1 MEARQTCPH
10 ARFGLA
16 NPNRHLRRIC
26 QSGGSRHNPTGAGTG
41 LAEWKPVKP
50 ALMPGSD
57 WQIRTAIPAG
67 FGNPTGAGTGFA
79 EHRRLRAAIPPD
91 LAIRRE
97 QGRGLPNIYFCFK
110 SPKYYKKRIIV
121 LDVINR
127 YAHGFVAIPVI
138 LACKN
143 KGLFAQLKQQENTS
157 LKQIIDGTGANNGHL
172 QVALRLLQS
181 LGWLSQDATGTY
193 MLTEEAGSHREIPED
208 ILELFHLPSAHLL
221 ESQQGEQLLCKW
233 IARSCQGWQVS
244 KPLIGD
250 FLDGV
255 LVVPIL
261 LAINQ
266 HKEVLTNA
274 QKPLFSNLNPPIR
287 EALSELFVNKG
298 WAHSEKGELSL
309 TRVGQFMLQRAL
321 ITGVAASYAPMLLQM
336 PDLLFGSHHTVFQR
350 DEFGGEAHIDRTL
363 NVLASGFQHDK
374 YFTQVDEIILTIFN
388 RLPFEEQPKYVADMG
403 CGDGSLLK
411 RIYETIRTKSA
422 RGKVLDQYPITMLGV
437 DYNQEALTETAHTLF
452 EIPHRVLHGDVG
464 DPEHMIAD
472 LADHGIHD
480 PETILHIRSFLDH
493 DRPYLPP
500 ANLSNTQDRTRLAY
514 QGVYVDEEG
523 GSIPPAA
530 MVQSLVEHLKR
541 WTSITS
547 RHGLIILE
555 VHCLEPATVHT
566 FLEQSE
572 SLHFDACQAFSLQ
585 HLVEADVFLMAVAE
599 AGLFAKPDFF
609 NYYPRT
615 FPFTRI
621 TLNWFEKRPYI
632 VRHAHPRDLPT
643 LVKLEQTCWDAPLQV
658 SGATI
663 LQRLECFPEGQC
675 VLEMDG
681 LIVGVIYSQRIATV
695 QNLETVTFAAV
706 PSLHTPDGAVVQLI
720 AVNISPDV
728 QHLGL
733 GDQLLEFMLQYC
745 AVKGGIERVAGV
757 TRCKNYV
764 QQTNMPMETY
774 IRQRDESGHCH
785 DPILRFHHSHSG
797 EIKGIV
803 YGYRPADVDNHGNGV
818 LIEYDVHHRRV
829 ARTTST
835 LSPGKDTTNL
845 NLLDVIEQS
854 IHSIM
859 GSRRLTNYSPKW
871 PLNEMGMDSLDLL
884 ELRSLLSRHFDVE
897 LEPIFF
903 FQYGT
908 PQAIARYFQKD
919 TEARESHKPA
929 VASLKIG
936 EQENPNTPL
945 ADTLLDDAIAI
956 IGMACR
962 FPNGANSPDAYWSL
976 LRDGIDAI
984 SEVPKNRW
992 DNTRYFDPEPEKPG
1006 KISTNAGGFL
1016 DHVDRFD
1023 AAFFRI
1029 SPREAEGMDPQQ
1041 RFLLEV
1047 NWEALEQ
1054 AGLSPAVLEGS
1065 QTGIFTGIFSHD
1077 YETLQ
1082 IKQNIAKDYD
1092 SYFGTGNSASIA
1104 AGRLAYFFNFQGPAI
1119 SVDTACSSSLVAV
1132 HLACQSLRHREC
1144 DLALA
1149 SGVNLLLSPELSITF
1164 SSAGMLAPD
1173 GRCKTFDAS
1182 ANGYVRGEG
1191 CTAIALKRLPQA
1203 LADNDNIL
1211 AIIRNSAINQD
1222 GTSNG
1227 LTAPNG
1233 LAQEAVIRKA
1243 LSGIPP
1249 ADISYVEAHGTGTSL
1264 GDPVE
1269 VKALEAVYGEDRTD
1283 DNPLFIGSVK
1293 TNIGHTE
1300 ATAGLAGL
1308 LKIVLAMQHNYI
1320 PPHLHFK
1327 ALNPHISLDKIPA
1340 RIPVEG
1346 MPWENQSDKPRLAG
1360 VSAFGFSGTNAHIIL
1375 QEPFRSP
1382 LPKQIPERSHHLLTL
1397 SAQTDEALREL
1408 AQTYVTYLN
1417 AHSEPPLG
1425 DLCFTAHTGRTHFDH
1440 RLALVAESAAQI
1452 REELDA
1458 FVARQEESPH
1468 LMQGQI
1474 PEQSAPKIA
1483 FLFTG
1488 QGSQYV
1494 GMGQQLYET
1503 QPYFRQTM
1511 DFCDKILRPYLE
1523 KPLLEVL
1530 YQTSATEALNET
1542 AYTQPALF
1550 AIEYA
1555 LASQWQSWGIKP
1567 DIVMGHSVGEYVAA
1581 CIAGVFS
1588 LEDGLKLIAERGRLM
1603 QALPQFGEMVVV
1615 RTDEERVK
1623 AIIQPYARTV
1633 SMAAVNGPTNIVISG
1648 ERQAVKS
1655 IVARL
1660 EKEGIKTAYLQVSH
1674 AFHSPLME
1682 PILKSF
1688 AQIAAEITYAPPQI
1702 DLISNVTGNLTATV
1716 SDPEY
1721 WVNHLRQ
1728 PVRFAPGMETLRE
1741 LGCQIFVEIGPKP
1754 ILLGMGRY
1762 CLPETENVW
1771 LPSLRQDVPDWQ
1783 QLFQS
1788 LGTLYLHDLPVDWAS
1803 IDRNYPRR
1811 RVSLPTYPF
1820 QRRRYWIKTDTLGI
1834 QRESGAALH
1843 PLWEKKLQSPLLEET
1858 VFETHFSSTYPSFI
1872 ADHVIF
1878 EKLIVPGAS
1887 HISMLLGA
1895 AGLSFGD
1902 QGCMLENII
1911 FLQALIIQPAET
1923 RTVQVLLAPE
1933 NESSQHTVKLIS
1945 FVENSVENNAWIE
1958 HVNGMILTEAPPP
1971 EPISLPVLQ
1980 ARCRQQ
1986 MPGTA
1991 IYETMQQHQFQL
2003 GADFRWANSIWQG
2016 DGEILCRMEWPESVE
2031 NVEDY
2036 QLHPGLIDSCF
2047 QPFFLTVSAE
2057 EDVTFVPFSVEKFAY
2072 YQHPDTATPLWC
2084 HAMFRKP
2091 ATSDQEQLLVDS
2103 RLCDETGQIL
2113 AEAIG
2118 LEFRKGSRSALLRSL
2133 EKNFNDLLY
2142 EITWQPVAIGDREP
2156 ENSQGSW
2163 LIFAD
2168 REGVGIKLTERL
2180 QAQGENCVIV
2190 SHGDRY
2196 QRLGAGDYA
2205 INPVVPEDFTRL
2217 LHDSAS
2223 DRPAYRG
2230 IAHLWSLDT
2239 AFTQITDTDDL
2250 QDTQILGC
2258 GSVLHLIQSILQ
2270 SEWDTLP
2277 RITLITRGAQPIETA
2292 ASYPLQAQQASLW
2305 GLGHALALE
2314 HPDLHCRRVDL
2325 DPSENSDMISNLFE
2339 SLWQTDKE
2347 DRIAYRQNTRYVA
2360 RLARTNQQ
2368 SMQALSIPENGC
2380 YLITGGLGGLGLKVA
2395 DWLAGQGAKHLLL
2408 IGRNTASE
2416 TAHSEI
2422 DRLEKAGTRVTV
2434 MAADVARQDDMAQVF
2449 ATIKASA
2456 QPLRG
2461 VVHTAGVL
2469 EDALLQRQDWEQ
2481 FSRVMAPK
2489 VAGAWNLHNLTQDI
2503 ALDFFVCFSSSTALL
2518 GAAGQGNYAAA
2529 NAFMDGLIQ
2538 HRRNLGLPGLSINWG
2553 PWGEIGMAAALDSRD
2568 QARWSDLGI
2577 GNIAPTRGVEI
2588 LEQLLTQNTAQMA
2601 VLPVNWSKFLKQF
2614 QNDAQPPFF
2623 DAFKPVSKKL
2633 APAQPQFLKQLEAAP
2648 VAKQRD
2654 LLLGLIRSQFGKVAR
2669 LHAVEQIQPRQRLF
2683 DLGLDSLMAV
2693 ELKNSLQA
2701 SLGQTLRATL
2711 VFDYPTIEALVDH
2724 LFHDILGLSEEE
2736 PSEDQA
2742 EPAEEEDSTKLEEL
2756 SKDELDAL
2764 LDDKLAELDF

>member
-1 MEARQTCPH
+1 M
-10 ARFGLA
+10 
-16 NPNRHLRRIC
+16 
-26 QSGGSRHNPTGAGTG
+26 
-41 LAEWKPVKP
+41 
-50 ALMPGSD
+50 
-57 WQIRTAIPAG
+57 
-67 FGNPTGAGTGFA
+67 
-79 EHRRLRAAIPPD
+79 
-91 LAIRRE
+91 
-97 QGRGLPNIYFCFK
+97 
-110 SPKYYKKRIIV
+110 

-143 KGLFAQLKQQENTS
+143 KGFFEQLKHQGNTS
-157 LKQIIDGTGANNGHL
+157 LEQIIADTGANSGHL

-181 LGWLSQDATGTY
+181 LGWLLRDATGAY
-193 MLTEEAGSHREIPED
+193 MLTEEAESHRDIPED
-208 ILELFHLPSAHLL
+208 ILELFHLPLAHLL

-244 KPLIGD
+244 KPLVAD

-266 HKEVLTNA
+266 RQEVLTKA

-287 EALSELFVNKG
+287 EALSEFFVNKG

-309 TRVGQFMLQRAL
+309 TRVGQFMLDRAL
-321 ITGVAASYAPMLLQM
+321 ITGVTASYTPMLLQM
-336 PDLLFGSHHTVFQR
+336 PDLLFGSHHTVFKR
-350 DEFGGEAHIDRTL
+350 GEFGGEAHIDRTL

-388 RLPFEEQPKYVADMG
+388 RLPYEEQPKYVADMG

-411 RIYETIRTKSA
+411 RIYKTICTQSA
-422 RGKVLDQYPITMLGV
+422 RGKVLDQHPITMLGV
-437 DYNQEALTETAHTLF
+437 DYNQEALIETARTLF

-464 DPEHMIAD
+464 DPERMIAD

-493 DRPYLPP
+493 DRPYIPP
-500 ANLSNTQDRTRLAY
+500 ANLSNTHDRTRLAY
-514 QGVYVDEEG
+514 QGVYVDTNG
-523 GSIPPAA
+523 QAIPPAA
-530 MVQSLVEHLKR
+530 MVQSLTEHLKR
-541 WTSITS
+541 WASVTSK
-547 RHGLIILE
+547 HGLIILE
-555 VHCLEPATVHT
+555 VHCLEPATVHA

-572 SLHFDACQAFSLQ
+572 SLHFDACQAFSMQ
-585 HLVEADVFLMAVAE
+585 NLVEADVFLMAAAE
-599 AGLFAKPDFF
+599 AGLFAKHEFSR
-609 NYYPRT
+609 YYPKT

-621 TLNWFEKRPYI
+621 TLNWFEKRPYT
-632 VRHAHPRDLPT
+632 VRHAHPRDLSA
-643 LVKLEQTCWDAPLQV
+643 LVKLEKACWQAPLQV
-658 SGATI
+658 SEAVI
-663 LQRLECFPEGQC
+663 LQRLERFPEGQC

-681 LIVGVIYSQRIATV
+681 LIVGVIYSQRISAT
-695 QNLETVTFAAV
+695 QDLETVTFSAV
-706 PSLHTPDGAVVQLI
+706 PSLHTSNGPVVQLI
-720 AVNISPDV
+720 TVNIFPDM

-774 IRQRDESGHCH
+774 IRQCDEQGRYH
-785 DPILRFHHSHSG
+785 DPILRFHHSHG
-797 EIKGIV
+797 AEIKGIV
-803 YGYRPADVDNHGNGV
+803 YGYRSEDVDNQGNGV
-818 LIEYDVHHRRV
+818 LIEYDIHHRQV
-829 ARTTST
+829 ARTTSKPT
-835 LSPGKDTTNL
+835 WEPERDKKTENL
-845 NLLDVIEQS
+845 NLLGIIEQS
-854 IHSIM
+854 IRSIM

-884 ELRSLLSRHFDVE
+884 ELRSLLSRSFEVE
-897 LEPIFF
+897 LEPGFF

-908 PQAIARYFQKD
+908 PQAIARYFQGH
-919 TEARESHKPA
+919 TEARESHEQSHEQHKPA
-929 VASLKIG
+929 AESQKIW
-936 EQENPNTPL
+936 EQEYSNALL
-945 ADTLLDDAIAI
+945 ADTISHADDAIAI
-956 IGMACR
+956 VGMACR
-962 FPNGANSPDAYWSL
+962 FPKGANNPEAYWSL

-992 DNTRYFDPEPEKPG
+992 DNTRYYDPEPEKPG

-1054 AGLSPAVLEGS
+1054 AGLSPAALEGS

-1082 IKQNIAKDYD
+1082 IKQNAAKDYD
-1092 SYFGTGNSASIA
+1092 SYFGTGNSSSIA
-1104 AGRLAYFFNFQGPAI
+1104 AGRLAYFFDWKGPAI

-1164 SSAGMLAPD
+1164 SRAGMLAPD

-1191 CTAIALKRLPQA
+1191 CTAVVLKRLPQA
-1203 LADNDNIL
+1203 LADKNNIL
-1211 AIIRNSAINQD
+1211 AIIRGSAINQD

-1233 LAQEAVIRKA
+1233 LAQEAVIRNA

-1269 VKALEAVYGEDRTD
+1269 VKALEAVYGEDRTN

-1327 ALNPHISLDKIPA
+1327 ALNPLMSLDKIPA
-1340 RIPVEG
+1340 RIAVEG
-1346 MPWENQSDKPRLAG
+1346 IPWESKPDKPRLAG
-1360 VSAFGFSGTNAHIIL
+1360 VSSFGFSGTNAHIIL
-1375 QEPFRSP
+1375 QEPPRFSRP
-1382 LPKQIPERSHHLLTL
+1382 EQIPERSHHLLTL
-1397 SAQTDEALREL
+1397 SARTDEALREL
-1408 AQTYVTYLN
+1408 AQAYVTYLN
-1417 AHSEPPLG
+1417 AHTATQLG
-1425 DLCFTAHTGRTHFDH
+1425 DLCFTAQTGRTHFDR
-1440 RLALVAESAAQI
+1440 RLALVADSAVQI
-1452 REELDA
+1452 REELES
-1458 FVARQEESPH
+1458 FVAGQEESPI
-1468 LMQGQI
+1468 LMHGQI
-1474 PEQSAPKIA
+1474 PEHSAPKIA

-1503 QPYFRQTM
+1503 QPRFRQTI
-1511 DFCDKILRPYLE
+1511 DDCDEILRPYLK

-1530 YQTSATEALNET
+1530 YQTPATEASSLNET

-1555 LASQWQSWGIKP
+1555 LAELWQSYGIKP
-1567 DIVMGHSVGEYVAA
+1567 DAVMGHSVGEYVAA

-1603 QALPQFGEMVVV
+1603 QALPPAGEMVVV
-1615 RTDEERVK
+1615 RADEERVK
-1623 AIIQPYARTV
+1623 ATIQPYAKTV

-1655 IVARL
+1655 IVAGL
-1660 EKEGIKTAYLQVSH
+1660 EKEGIKTTYLKVSH

-1688 AQIAAEITYAPPQI
+1688 AQIACEITYAAPQI
-1702 DLISNVTGNLTATV
+1702 DLISNVTGDMTAAV
-1716 SDPEY
+1716 SNPEY
-1721 WVNHLRQ
+1721 WVNHIRQ
-1728 PVRFAPGMETLRE
+1728 PVRFAPSMETLRQ
-1741 LGCQIFVEIGPKP
+1741 LGYQIFVEIGPKP

-1762 CLPETENVW
+1762 CLPEAAEKAEKIW
-1771 LPSLRQDVPDWQ
+1771 LPSLRQGVPDWQ

-1788 LGTLYLHDLPVDWAS
+1788 LGTLYLHDLPVDWAGV
-1803 IDRNYPRR
+1803 DRDYPRR
-1811 RVSLPTYPF
+1811 RVPLPTYPF
-1820 QRRRYWIKTDTLGI
+1820 QRQRYWIKTTTPPRA

-1843 PLWEKKLQSPLLEET
+1843 PLWDRSLQSPLLKET
-1858 VFETHFSSTYPSFI
+1858 VFETQFSTTYPSFI

-1902 QGCMLENII
+1902 KGCVLENIL
-1911 FLQALIIQPAET
+1911 FLQALIIQAEET
-1923 RTVQVLLAPE
+1923 RTVQVLLTPE

-1945 FVENSVENNAWIE
+1945 FAENPAENPAWTE
-1958 HVNGMILTEAPPP
+1958 HVSGMILTEAHPP
-1971 EPISLPVLQ
+1971 EPLSLPAVQ
-1980 ARCRQQ
+1980 ARCQQQ

-1991 IYETMQQHQFQL
+1991 IYQTMQQHQFQL
-2003 GADFRWANSIWQG
+2003 GADFRWVDSILQG
-2016 DGEILCRMEWPESVE
+2016 DGEILCRMKWPESVE
-2031 NVEDY
+2031 NVEEY

-2072 YQHPDTATPLWC
+2072 YRHPEPAAQLWC
-2084 HAMFRKP
+2084 HATFRKP
-2091 ATSDQEQLLVDS
+2091 ATPDKEQLLMDT
-2103 RLCDETGQIL
+2103 RLCDETGQVL

-2118 LEFRKGSRSALLRSL
+2118 LEFRKGSRNALLRSL
-2133 EKNFNDLLY
+2133 EQNFSDLLY
-2142 EITWQPVAIGDREP
+2142 EITWQPVEQEIGDKEP
-2156 ENSQGSW
+2156 ETENSPGSW

-2168 REGVGIKLTERL
+2168 HEGIGTKLAERM
-2180 QAQGENCVIV
+2180 QAQGESCVVV
-2190 SHGDRY
+2190 SHGETY
-2196 QRLGAGDYA
+2196 QRLGAEHYS
-2205 INPVVPEDFTRL
+2205 INPAVPEDFTRL
-2217 LHDSAS
+2217 LRDSLFAS
-2223 DRPAYRG
+2223 DIPPCRG
-2230 IAHLWSLDT
+2230 IVHLWSLDT
-2239 AFTQITDTDDL
+2239 AFTQITNTDDL

-2258 GSVLHLIQSILQ
+2258 GSVLHLVQSIVQ
-2270 SEWDTLP
+2270 SEWDNPP
-2277 RITLITRGAQPIETA
+2277 RISLITRGAQPPIDTA
-2292 ASYPLQAQQASLW
+2292 AASYYPLQAQQASLW

-2314 HPDLHCRRVDL
+2314 HPDLHCLRVDL
-2325 DPSENSDMISNLFE
+2325 DNSENSDIISNLFE
-2339 SLWQTDKE
+2339 TLWQTDTE

-2368 SMQALSIPENGC
+2368 SRQALPIPENGS

-2395 DWLAGQGAKHLLL
+2395 DWLAGQGAKHLIL
-2408 IGRNTASE
+2408 IGRSTASE
-2416 TAHSEI
+2416 TARNEI
-2422 DRLEKAGTRVTV
+2422 NRLEKAGTRVTV
-2434 MAADVARQDDMAQVF
+2434 MSADVSKQDDIAQVF

-2469 EDALLQRQDWEQ
+2469 EDALLQRQNWAQ

-2489 VAGAWNLHNLTQDI
+2489 VAGAWNLHNMTQEI

-2529 NAFMDGLIQ
+2529 NAFMDGLVQ
-2538 HRRNLGLPGLSINWG
+2538 HRRDLGLPGLSINWG

-2577 GNIAPTRGVEI
+2577 GNIAPTRGVEV
-2588 LEQLLTQNTAQMA
+2588 LERLLTQNTAQMA
-2601 VLPVNWSKFLKQF
+2601 VLPVNWSKFLRQF
-2614 QNDAQPPFF
+2614 QKDTQPPFF
-2623 DAFKPVSKKL
+2623 DAFKPLSEK
-2633 APAQPQFLKQLEAAP
+2633 PSSAQQQSQFLKQLEATPAS
-2648 VAKQRD
+2648 KQRD
-2654 LLLGLIRSQFGKVAR
+2654 LLLGHVRSQIGKVAR
-2669 LHAVEQIQPRQRLF
+2669 LRAVEQIQPRQRLF

-2711 VFDYPTIEALVDH
+2711 VFDYPTIEALVNY
-2724 LFHDILGLSEEE
+2724 LFHDVLELSEE
-2736 PSEDQA
+2736 SHGGKT
-2742 EPAEEEDSTKLEEL
+2742 EPADEPEEDSIELEEL
-2756 SKDELDAL
+2756 SNDEIGAL

>member
-1 MEARQTCPH
+1 M
-10 ARFGLA
+10 
-16 NPNRHLRRIC
+16 
-26 QSGGSRHNPTGAGTG
+26 
-41 LAEWKPVKP
+41 
-50 ALMPGSD
+50 
-57 WQIRTAIPAG
+57 
-67 FGNPTGAGTGFA
+67 
-79 EHRRLRAAIPPD
+79 
-91 LAIRRE
+91 
-97 QGRGLPNIYFCFK
+97 
-110 SPKYYKKRIIV
+110 

-143 KGLFAQLKQQENTS
+143 KGLFAQLKQPENTS

-181 LGWLSQDATGTY
+181 LGWLLRDATGTY
-193 MLTEEAGSHREIPED
+193 MLTEKAESHHEIPAD
-208 ILELFHLPSAHLL
+208 ILELFHLPLVHLL

-244 KPLIGD
+244 KPLIAD

-266 HKEVLTNA
+266 CKEELTNA
-274 QKPLFSNLNPPIR
+274 QKPLFSSLNPPIR

-298 WAHSEKGELSL
+298 WAHSEKGKLSL
-309 TRVGQFMLQRAL
+309 TSVGQFMLDRAL
-321 ITGVAASYAPMLLQM
+321 ITGVTASYTPMLLQM
-336 PDLLFGSHHTVFQR
+336 PELLFGSHHTVFQR
-350 DEFGGEAHIDRTL
+350 GEFGGESHIDRTL

-388 RLPFEEQPKYVADMG
+388 RLPFAEQPKYVADMG

-437 DYNQEALTETAHTLF
+437 DYNQEALAETARTLF
-452 EIPHRVLHGDVG
+452 DIPHRVLHGDIG
-464 DPEHMIAD
+464 DPERMIAD

-493 DRPYLPP
+493 DRPYIPP

-514 QGVYVDEEG
+514 QGVYVDNEG
-523 GSIPPAA
+523 GSISPAA
-530 MVQSLVEHLKR
+530 MVQSLIEHLKR
-541 WTSITS
+541 WASITS
-547 RHGLIILE
+547 KHGLIILE

-585 HLVEADVFLMAVAE
+585 HLMEADVFLMAVAE

-615 FPFTRI
+615 FPFARI
-621 TLNWFEKRPYI
+621 TLNWFEKRLYI

-643 LVKLEQTCWDAPLQV
+643 LVKLEQACWDAPLQV
-658 SGATI
+658 SEAAI
-663 LQRLECFPEGQC
+663 LQRLERFPEGQC

-720 AVNISPDV
+720 TVNISPDV

-745 AVKGGIERVAGV
+745 AVKGGIEQIAGV
-757 TRCKNYV
+757 TRCKNYG
-764 QQTNMPMETY
+764 QQTNLPMETY
-774 IRQRDESGHCH
+774 IRQRNESGRYH
-785 DPILRFHHSHSG
+785 DPILRFHHSHG
-797 EIKGIV
+797 AEIKGIV
-803 YGYRPADVDNHGNGV
+803 YGYRPADVDNQGNGV
-818 LIEYDVHHRRV
+818 LIEYDIHHRRV
-829 ARTTST
+829 ARTTPT
-835 LSPGKDTTNL
+835 LSSGKDTANL
-845 NLLDVIEQS
+845 NLLNVIEQS

-859 GSRRLTNYSPKW
+859 GSRCLTNYSPKW

-884 ELRSLLSRHFDVE
+884 ELRSLLSRHFDME
-897 LEPIFF
+897 LEPSFF

-908 PQAIARYFQKD
+908 PQAIARYFQGH
-919 TEARESHKPA
+919 TEVEARESHEQHKPA
-929 VASLKIG
+929 AESLKIG
-936 EQENPNTPL
+936 EQEYSNALL
-945 ADTLLDDAIAI
+945 ADTRSTPDDAIAI

-1029 SPREAEGMDPQQ
+1029 SPREASVMDPQQ

-1054 AGLSPAVLEGS
+1054 AGLSPAALEGS

-1082 IKQNIAKDYD
+1082 IKQNAAKDYD
-1092 SYFGTGNSASIA
+1092 SYFGTGNSSSIA

-1119 SVDTACSSSLVAV
+1119 SINTACSSSLVAV

-1191 CTAIALKRLPQA
+1191 CAAIALKRLPQA

-1211 AIIRNSAINQD
+1211 AIIPSSAINQD

-1243 LSGIPP
+1243 LAGIPST
-1249 ADISYVEAHGTGTSL
+1249 DISYVEAHGTGTSL

-1269 VKALEAVYGEDRTD
+1269 VKALEAVYGKDRTN

-1346 MPWENQSDKPRLAG
+1346 IPWENQSDKPRLAG
-1360 VSAFGFSGTNAHIIL
+1360 VSSFGFSGTNAHIIL
-1375 QEPFRSP
+1375 QEPPRSP

-1397 SAQTDEALREL
+1397 SARSDEALREL
-1408 AQTYVTYLN
+1408 AQTYVTYLKGQS
-1417 AHSEPPLG
+1417 APPLG

-1440 RLALVAESAAQI
+1440 RLALVAESTAQI
-1452 REELDA
+1452 GEELET
-1458 FVARQEESPH
+1458 FVVGQEESPI
-1468 LMQGQI
+1468 LMHGQI

-1488 QGSQYV
+1488 QGAQYV

-1503 QPYFRQTM
+1503 QPHFRQTL
-1511 DFCDKILRPYLE
+1511 DFCDEILRPYLG

-1530 YQTSATEALNET
+1530 YQSSATDALNET

-1555 LASQWQSWGIKP
+1555 LAKLWQSYGIQP
-1567 DIVMGHSVGEYVAA
+1567 DAVMGHSVGEYVAA

-1603 QALPQFGEMVVV
+1603 QTLPRTGEMVVV
-1615 RTDEERVK
+1615 RADEELVK
-1623 AIIQPYARTV
+1623 AAIQPYVKTV

-1648 ERQAVKS
+1648 GSQAVKS
-1655 IVARL
+1655 IVAGL
-1660 EKEGIKTAYLQVSH
+1660 EKEGIKTTYLNVSH

-1682 PILKSF
+1682 PILESF
-1688 AQIAAEITYAPPQI
+1688 AKIASEITYAAPQI
-1702 DLISNVTGNLTATV
+1702 NLISNVTGNMTAAV
-1716 SDPEY
+1716 SNPEY
-1721 WVNHLRQ
+1721 WVNHIRQ
-1728 PVRFAPGMETLRE
+1728 PVRFAPSMETLRQ
-1741 LGCQIFVEIGPKP
+1741 LGYQIFLEIGPKP

-1762 CLPETENVW
+1762 CVPEAAENVW
-1771 LPSLRQDVPDWQ
+1771 LPSLRQGVSDWQ

-1788 LGTLYLHDLPVDWAS
+1788 LGTLYLHNLLVDWGS
-1803 IDRNYPRR
+1803 VDRDYPRR

-1820 QRRRYWIKTDTLGI
+1820 QRQRYWIKTDTLGI

-1843 PLWEKKLQSPLLEET
+1843 PLWEKKLQSPLLKET

-1887 HISMLLGA
+1887 HISMLLGV

-1902 QGCMLENII
+1902 QGCVLENII

-1923 RTVQVLLAPE
+1923 RTVQVLLTPE
-1933 NESSQHTVKLIS
+1933 SESSQHTVKLIS
-1945 FVENSVENNAWIE
+1945 FVENSAENNAWTE
-1958 HVNGMILTEAPPP
+1958 HVSGMILTEAHPP

-1980 ARCRQQ
+1980 ARCQQQ

-1991 IYETMQQHQFQL
+1991 IYQTMQQHQFQL
-2003 GADFRWANSIWQG
+2003 GADFRWVDSIWQG
-2016 DGEILCRMEWPESVE
+2016 DDEILCRMKWPESVE
-2031 NVEDY
+2031 NVEEY
-2036 QLHPGLIDSCF
+2036 QLHPGLIDSGF

-2072 YQHPDTATPLWC
+2072 YQHPDTAAQLWC
-2084 HAMFRKP
+2084 HATFRKTP
-2091 ATSDQEQLLVDS
+2091 VKEQLLMDT
-2103 RLCDETGQIL
+2103 RLCDETGQVL

-2133 EKNFNDLLY
+2133 EKNFSDLLY
-2142 EITWQPVAIGDREP
+2142 EITWQPVAI
-2156 ENSQGSW
+2156 ENKERDTETGSW

-2168 REGVGIKLTERL
+2168 RKGIGAKLAERL
-2180 QAQGENCVIV
+2180 QAQGESCVVV
-2190 SHGDRY
+2190 SHGEAY
-2196 QRLGAGDYA
+2196 QRLGAEHYY
-2205 INPVVPEDFTRL
+2205 INPTMPEDFTRL
-2217 LHDSAS
+2217 LRDSLFAS
-2223 DRPAYRG
+2223 DILPCRG
-2230 IAHLWSLDT
+2230 IVHLWSLDT
-2239 AFTQITDTDDL
+2239 AFTQITNTDDL
-2250 QDTQILGC
+2250 QDTQILSC
-2258 GSVLHLIQSILQ
+2258 GSVLHLIQSMVQ
-2270 SEWDTLP
+2270 SEWDTHPP
-2277 RITLITRGAQPIETA
+2277 RISLITRGAQSIDTT

-2314 HPDLHCRRVDL
+2314 HPDLHCLRVDL
-2325 DPSENSDMISNLFE
+2325 EPSEKSDIISNLFE

-2368 SMQALSIPENGC
+2368 SMQALPIPENGS

-2395 DWLAGQGAKHLLL
+2395 DWLAGQGAKHLFL
-2408 IGRNTASE
+2408 IGRSTASE
-2416 TAHSEI
+2416 TARNEI
-2422 DRLEKAGTRVTV
+2422 NRLEQAGGTRVTV
-2434 MAADVARQDDMAQVF
+2434 MSADVSKPNDIAQVF
-2449 ATIKASA
+2449 ETIKASS

-2469 EDALLQRQDWEQ
+2469 EDALLQRQNWAQ

-2529 NAFMDGLIQ
+2529 NAFMDGLVQ
-2538 HRRNLGLPGLSINWG
+2538 HRRDLGLPGLSINWG

-2577 GNIAPTRGVEI
+2577 GNIAPTPGVKI
-2588 LEQLLTQNTAQMA
+2588 LERLLTQNTAQMA

-2614 QNDAQPPFF
+2614 QKDAQPPFF
-2623 DAFKPVSKKL
+2623 DAFKPVSEQP
-2633 APAQPQFLKQLEAAP
+2633 ASAQPQFLKQLEAAP
-2648 VAKQRD
+2648 AAKQRD
-2654 LLLGLIRSQFGKVAR
+2654 LLLGLIRSQIGKVAR

-2693 ELKNSLQA
+2693 ELKNSLQT

-2711 VFDYPTIEALVDH
+2711 VFDYPTIEALVNH

>member
-1 MEARQTCPH
+1 
-10 ARFGLA
+10 
-16 NPNRHLRRIC
+16 
-26 QSGGSRHNPTGAGTG
+26 
-41 LAEWKPVKP
+41 
-50 ALMPGSD
+50 
-57 WQIRTAIPAG
+57 
-67 FGNPTGAGTGFA
+67 
-79 EHRRLRAAIPPD
+79 
-91 LAIRRE
+91 
-97 QGRGLPNIYFCFK
+97 
-110 SPKYYKKRIIV
+110 V

-143 KGLFAQLKQQENTS
+143 KGLFEQLKHQGNTS
-157 LKQIIDGTGANNGHL
+157 LEQIIDGTVANSGHL

-181 LGWLSQDATGTY
+181 LGWLSRDATGTY
-193 MLTEEAGSHREIPED
+193 MLTEEAESHHEIPED
-208 ILELFHLPSAHLL
+208 ILELFHLPLVHLL

-233 IARSCQGWQVS
+233 IARSCQGWHVS
-244 KPLIGD
+244 KPLIAD

-266 HKEVLTNA
+266 RKEELTNA
-274 QKPLFSNLNPPIR
+274 QKPLFSSLNPPIR
-287 EALSELFVNKG
+287 EALSELFFNKG
-298 WAHSEKGELSL
+298 WAHSEKGKLSL
-309 TRVGQFMLQRAL
+309 TSVGQFMLDRAL
-321 ITGVAASYAPMLLQM
+321 ITGVTASYTPMLLQM
-336 PDLLFGSHHTVFQR
+336 PELLFGSHHTVFQR
-350 DEFGGEAHIDRTL
+350 GEFGGESHIDRTL

-374 YFTQVDEIILTIFN
+374 YFAQVDEIILTIFN

-437 DYNQEALTETAHTLF
+437 DYNQEALIETARTLF

-464 DPEHMIAD
+464 DPERMIAD
-472 LADHGIHD
+472 LANHGIHD

-493 DRPYLPP
+493 DRPYIPP
-500 ANLSNTQDRTRLAY
+500 ANLSNTQVRTRLAY
-514 QGVYVDEEG
+514 QGVYVDKEG

-530 MVQSLVEHLKR
+530 IVQSLIEHLKR
-541 WTSITS
+541 WASVTSK
-547 RHGLIILE
+547 HGLIILE
-555 VHCLEPATVHT
+555 VHCLEPATVHA

-585 HLVEADVFLMAVAE
+585 HLMEADVFLMAVAE

-615 FPFTRI
+615 FPFARI

-632 VRHAHPRDLPT
+632 VRHAHPRDLSA
-643 LVKLEQTCWDAPLQV
+643 LVKLEQACWNTPLQV
-658 SGATI
+658 SEEII
-663 LQRLECFPEGQC
+663 LQRLERFPEGQC

-681 LIVGVIYSQRIATV
+681 LIVGVIYSQRITAV
-695 QNLETVTFAAV
+695 QNLETVTFSAV
-706 PSLHTPDGAVVQLI
+706 PSLHTTDGAVVQLI
-720 AVNISPDV
+720 TVNISPDV

-745 AVKGGIERVAGV
+745 AVKAGIERVTGV

-774 IRQRDESGHCH
+774 IRQRDEQGRYH
-785 DPILRFHHSHSG
+785 DPILRFHHAHG
-797 EIKGIV
+797 AEIKGIV
-803 YGYRPADVDNHGNGV
+803 YGYREEDVDNQGNGV
-818 LIEYDVHHRRV
+818 LIEYDIHHRRV
-829 ARTTST
+829 AHATPK
-835 LSPGKDTTNL
+835 LSSEKGTANL
-845 NLLDVIEQS
+845 NLLDIIEQS
-854 IHSIM
+854 IRSIM
-859 GSRRLTNYSPKW
+859 GSRRLTKYSPKW

-897 LEPIFF
+897 LESSFF

-908 PQAIARYFQKD
+908 PQAIARYFQGH
-919 TEARESHKPA
+919 TEVEARESHEQQHKHTA
-929 VASLKIG
+929 ENIEIR
-936 EQENPNTPL
+936 EQEYSNDLLANTISH
-945 ADTLLDDAIAI
+945 ADDAIAI

-962 FPNGANSPDAYWSL
+962 FPNGANSPNAYWSL

-992 DNTRYFDPEPEKPG
+992 DNTRYYDPEQEKTG

-1029 SPREAEGMDPQQ
+1029 SPRETSVMDPQQ

-1054 AGLSPAVLEGS
+1054 AGLSPTALEGS

-1082 IKQNIAKDYD
+1082 IKQNAAKDYD
-1092 SYFGTGNSASIA
+1092 SYFGTGNSSSIA
-1104 AGRLAYFFNFQGPAI
+1104 AGRLAYFFDFQGPAI
-1119 SVDTACSSSLVAV
+1119 SINTACSSSLVAV
-1132 HLACQSLRHREC
+1132 HLACQSLRHNEC

-1191 CTAIALKRLPQA
+1191 CAAIALKRLPQA

-1211 AIIRNSAINQD
+1211 AIIRSSAINQD

-1243 LSGIPP
+1243 LAGIPS

-1269 VKALEAVYGEDRTD
+1269 IKALEAVYGKDRTD

-1346 MPWENQSDKPRLAG
+1346 IPWENQQNKPRLAG
-1360 VSAFGFSGTNAHIIL
+1360 VSSFGFSGTNAHIIL
-1375 QEPFRSP
+1375 QEPPRSP

-1397 SAQTDEALREL
+1397 SARSDEALREL
-1408 AQTYVTYLN
+1408 AQAYVTYFKEQS
-1417 AHSEPPLG
+1417 APSLG

-1440 RLALVAESAAQI
+1440 RLALVAESTAQI
-1452 REELDA
+1452 CEELETFIA
-1458 FVARQEESPH
+1458 EQEESPI
-1468 LMQGQI
+1468 LMYGQI

-1488 QGSQYV
+1488 QGAQYV

-1503 QPYFRQTM
+1503 QPHFRQTI
-1511 DFCDKILRPYLE
+1511 DDCDEILRPYLG

-1530 YQTSATEALNET
+1530 YQTSATEELNET
-1542 AYTQPALF
+1542 AYTQPSLF

-1555 LASQWQSWGIKP
+1555 LAKLWQSYGIQP
-1567 DIVMGHSVGEYVAA
+1567 DAVMGHSVGEYVAA

-1603 QALPQFGEMVVV
+1603 QTLPPRAGEMVVV
-1615 RTDEERVK
+1615 RADEELVK
-1623 AIIQPYARTV
+1623 VAIQPYSKTV

-1648 ERQAVKS
+1648 EAQAVKS
-1655 IVARL
+1655 IVASL
-1660 EKEGIKTAYLQVSH
+1660 EQEGIKTTYLNVSH

-1682 PILKSF
+1682 PILEPF
-1688 AQIAAEITYAPPQI
+1688 AKIASEIMYAAPQI
-1702 DLISNVTGNLTATV
+1702 NLISNVTGDIITTAV
-1716 SDPEY
+1716 SNSEY
-1721 WVNHLRQ
+1721 WVNHIRQ
-1728 PVRFAPGMETLRE
+1728 PVKFAPSMETLQQ
-1741 LGCQIFVEIGPKP
+1741 LGYQIFVEIGPKP
-1754 ILLGMGRY
+1754 VLLGMGRH
-1762 CLPETENVW
+1762 CVPEAIDNVW
-1771 LPSLRQDVPDWQ
+1771 LPSLRQGVSDWQ

-1788 LGTLYLHDLPVDWAS
+1788 LGTLYLHDMQVDWAS
-1803 IDRNYPRR
+1803 VDRDYPRR

-1820 QRRRYWIKTDTLGI
+1820 QRQRYWIETTTTPRT

-1843 PLWEKKLQSPLLEET
+1843 PLWDRSLQSPLLKET
-1858 VFETHFSSTYPSFI
+1858 VFETHFSSTYPSFL

-1878 EKLIVPGAS
+1878 EKFIVPGAS

-1902 QGCMLENII
+1902 KACVLENIL
-1911 FLQALIIQPAET
+1911 FLQALIIQAEET

-1933 NESSQHTVKLIS
+1933 NESSQHTFKLIS
-1945 FVENSVENNAWIE
+1945 FAEKNAWTE
-1958 HVNGMILTEAPPP
+1958 HVSGVILTEAHPP
-1971 EPISLPVLQ
+1971 EPVSLPALQ
-1980 ARCRQQ
+1980 ARCQQ
-1986 MPGTA
+1986 KMPGTT
-1991 IYETMQQHQFQL
+1991 IYQSMQQHQFQL
-2003 GADFRWANSIWQG
+2003 GADFRWIDFIWQG
-2016 DGEILCRMEWPESVE
+2016 DGEILCRMKWPESVE
-2031 NVEDY
+2031 NVEEY

-2072 YQHPDTATPLWC
+2072 YRHPEPATQLWC
-2084 HAMFRKP
+2084 HATFRKP
-2091 ATSDQEQLLVDS
+2091 ATPDKEQLLMDT
-2103 RLCDETGQIL
+2103 RLCDETGQVL

-2118 LEFRKGSRSALLRSL
+2118 LEFRKGSRNALLRSL
-2133 EKNFNDLLY
+2133 EKNFSDLLY
-2142 EITWQPVAIGDREP
+2142 EITWQPVAI
-2156 ENSQGSW
+2156 ENKEQESETTGSW

-2168 REGVGIKLTERL
+2168 REGIGSKLAERL
-2180 QAQGENCVIV
+2180 QAQGESCVVV
-2190 SHGDRY
+2190 SHGEAY
-2196 QRLGAGDYA
+2196 QRLGAKHYS
-2205 INPVVPEDFTRL
+2205 INPAVPENFTRL

-2230 IAHLWSLDT
+2230 IVHLWSLDT
-2239 AFTQITDTDDL
+2239 AFTQITNTDDL

-2258 GSVLHLIQSILQ
+2258 GSVLHLIQTMVQ
-2270 SEWDTLP
+2270 SEWNHHPP
-2277 RITLITRGAQPIETA
+2277 RISLITRGAQSIDTTA

-2314 HPDLHCRRVDL
+2314 HPDLHCLRVDL
-2325 DPSENSDMISNLFE
+2325 EPSENSDIISNLFE
-2339 SLWQTDKE
+2339 SIWQTDKE

-2368 SMQALSIPENGC
+2368 SMQALPIQENGC

-2395 DWLAGQGAKHLLL
+2395 DWLAGQGAKHLIL
-2408 IGRNTASE
+2408 IGRSTASE
-2416 TAHSEI
+2416 IARNEI
-2422 DRLEKAGTRVTV
+2422 NRLEQAGTRVTV
-2434 MAADVARQDDMAQVF
+2434 MSADVSKQEEIAQVF

-2469 EDALLQRQDWEQ
+2469 EDALLQRQNWEQ

-2503 ALDFFVCFSSSTALL
+2503 PLDFFVCFSSSTALL

-2529 NAFMDGLIQ
+2529 NAFMDGLVQ

-2553 PWGEIGMAAALDSRD
+2553 PWGEIGMAAALDTRD

-2577 GNIAPTRGVEI
+2577 SNIVPTQGIEI
-2588 LEQLLTQNTAQMA
+2588 LERLLTQNTAQMA
-2601 VLPVNWSKFLKQF
+2601 VLPVNWSKFLRQF
-2614 QNDAQPPFF
+2614 QKDREPPFF
-2623 DAFKPVSKKL
+2623 EDFKPVSEKTSS
-2633 APAQPQFLKQLEAAP
+2633 AQQSQFLKQLEATP
-2648 VAKQRD
+2648 VAKQRN
-2654 LLLGLIRSQFGKVAR
+2654 LLLGHVRSQIGKVAR
-2669 LHAVEQIQPRQRLF
+2669 LRAVEQIQPRQRLF
-2683 DLGLDSLMAV
+2683 DFGLDSLMAV

-2711 VFDYPTIEALVDH
+2711 VFDYPTLEALVNH
-2724 LFHDILGLSEEE
+2724 LFHDVFGLSEE
-2736 PSEDQA
+2736 PHGGQT
-2742 EPAEEEDSTKLEEL
+2742 EPAEEPEEDSIELEEL
-2756 SKDELDAL
+2756 SNDEIGAL